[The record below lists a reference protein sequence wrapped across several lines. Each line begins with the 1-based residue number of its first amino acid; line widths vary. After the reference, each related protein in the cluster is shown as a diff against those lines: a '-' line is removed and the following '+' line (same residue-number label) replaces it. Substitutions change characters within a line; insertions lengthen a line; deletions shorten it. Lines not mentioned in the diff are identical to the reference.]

1 MGRASTA
8 RAPAIWAGTAL
19 IALGPTP
26 APAIAVEKEFVGSV
40 IAHVIPSGLVQIVVT
55 CLTALDSCHS
65 LESTA
70 RAMARAWMEIVR
82 VISR

>member
-26 APAIAVEKEFVGSV
+26 APAIAVVTEFVGSA
-40 IAHVIPSGLVQIVVT
+40 IAHAIPSGLVRIVAT
-55 CLTALDSCHS
+55 CLTALDS
-65 LESTA
+65 
-70 RAMARAWMEIVR
+70 
-82 VISR
+82 